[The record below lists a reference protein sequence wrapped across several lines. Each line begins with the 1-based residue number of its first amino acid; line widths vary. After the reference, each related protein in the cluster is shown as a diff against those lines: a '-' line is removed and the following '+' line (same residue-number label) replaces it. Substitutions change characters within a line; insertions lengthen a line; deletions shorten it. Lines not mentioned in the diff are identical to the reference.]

1 MNTSYC
7 GKDCEKCRAENDHGC
22 EGCKSGKVF
31 RPGDCKIV
39 DCVTSKGLD
48 KCSDCKNKLSCSMIY
63 KNDKLYGLE
72 RSGLA
77 QKPAVESKGLG
88 KWFTILF
95 FISIGQLICSILDID
110 LIKNAFPVV
119 STVGIALST
128 VCTVAYIA
136 VCFFLNR
143 FSDDFKSSAISLIIC
158 EVLAVVAIFLALDND
173 FQLIAPIASIIVM
186 ILSIVSKC
194 YKFSAC
200 SEVTRS
206 SDKGLSEQWES
217 LRKWLI
223 YLIIGFVACLV
234 LIFIPVLNI
243 IAAIALL
250 ICSIAIIILAIS
262 EVVLFGMTMN
272 HFNAIDKAAKAYKKS
287 TEE

>member
-22 EGCKSGKVF
+22 EGCKGGKTF

-48 KCSDCKNKLSCSMIY
+48 KCSDCQNKLSCSMIY

-77 QKPAVESKGLG
+77 AKPVVESKGLG

-110 LIKNAFPVV
+110 LVKNAFPVV
-119 STVGIALST
+119 GNVALGLSII
-128 VCTVAYIA
+128 CTVAYIA
-136 VCFFLNR
+136 VCFSLNR
-143 FSDDFKSSAISLIIC
+143 FSDDFKLSAVTLIIG
-158 EVLAVVAIFLALDND
+158 EILAIVAVLLALDND
-173 FQLIAPIASIIVM
+173 FQLIAPIAGIIVL

-206 SDKGLSEQWES
+206 SDRGLSEQWES
-217 LRKWLI
+217 LRKWLV
-223 YLIIGFVACLV
+223 YLIIGFVTCLV

-272 HFNAIDKAAKAYKKS
+272 HFNEIDKAAKAYKNT

>member
-1 MNTSYC
+1 MALLPICLSNSSL
-7 GKDCEKCRAENDHGC
+7 RA
-22 EGCKSGKVF
+22 CK
-31 RPGDCKIV
+31 
-39 DCVTSKGLD
+39 
-48 KCSDCKNKLSCSMIY
+48 
-63 KNDKLYGLE
+63 
-72 RSGLA
+72 
-77 QKPAVESKGLG
+77 
-88 KWFTILF
+88 
-95 FISIGQLICSILDID
+95 
-110 LIKNAFPVV
+110 
-119 STVGIALST
+119 
-128 VCTVAYIA
+128 
-136 VCFFLNR
+136 
-143 FSDDFKSSAISLIIC
+143 KSSAISLIIC

-173 FQLIAPIASIIVM
+173 FQLIAPIASIIAM

-206 SDKGLSEQWES
+206 SNKGLSEQWEC

-250 ICSIAIIILAIS
+250 ICSIAIIIFAIS

>member
-1 MNTSYC
+1 MNMSYC
-7 GKDCEKCRAENDHGC
+7 GKDCEKCRAENDHSC
-22 EGCKSGKVF
+22 EGCKNGKSF
-31 RPGDCKIV
+31 RTGDCKIV

-63 KNDKLYGLE
+63 NNDKLYGLE

-77 QKPAVESKGLG
+77 SKPVVTSKGLG

-110 LIKNAFPVV
+110 LIKNAFPVAG
-119 STVGIALST
+119 TVAIGISI
-128 VCTVAYIA
+128 VCTVAYIV
-136 VCFFLNR
+136 VCFVLNR
-143 FSDDFKSSAISLIIC
+143 FSDDFKTSAITLIIC
-158 EVLAVVAIFLALDND
+158 EVLSVVTILLALDND
-173 FQLIAPIASIIVM
+173 FQLIAPIAGIIVL

-206 SDKGLSEQWES
+206 SDKGLSAQWES

-234 LIFIPVLNI
+234 LMFIPVLNI

-250 ICSIAIIILAIS
+250 PCSIAIIVLAIS
-262 EVVLFGMTMN
+262 EVVLFGMTMK
-272 HFNAIDKAAKAYKKS
+272 HFNAIDKAARAYKS
-287 TEE
+287 TSEE